1 MKKLEVSNMNE
12 EKIHYTIEGLFCVLL
27 LIVMTIL
34 MFTEVV
40 ARYIFG
46 SSFIWI
52 EELSRYM
59 FIWLAFISA
68 AYVTATQAH
77 IRVDVALSVFP
88 KKIQPI
94 IKKVGLVIW
103 LIFSAVITY
112 VGFDYSITMLNV
124 GGDSPALGLSKG
136 IIYLG
141 IPIGYFLMSVRLVF
155 ALFKKI
161 SNNDVERVES

>member
-1 MKKLEVSNMNE
+1 MKKLEVNNMNE
-12 EKIHYTIEGLFCVLL
+12 EKIHYTIEGLFCALL
-27 LIVMTIL
+27 LVIMTVL

-77 IRVDVALSVFP
+77 IKVDVALSVFP
-88 KKIQPI
+88 DKIQPI
-94 IKKVGLVIW
+94 IKKVGLIIW

-112 VGFDYSITMLNV
+112 VGFDYSITMLQV

-141 IPIGYFLMSVRLVF
+141 IPIGYLLMSIRLIFV
-155 ALFKKI
+155 LFKKVSSSDI
-161 SNNDVERVES
+161 EQIES

>member
-1 MKKLEVSNMNE
+1 MDG
-12 EKIHYTIEGLFCVLL
+12 EKINYTIEGLFCVLL
-27 LIVMTIL
+27 LVIMTVL

-40 ARYIFG
+40 ARYVFG

-68 AYVTATQAH
+68 SYVTATQAH
-77 IRVDVALSVFP
+77 IKVDVALSVFP
-88 KKIQPI
+88 KTIQPI
-94 IKKVGLVIW
+94 IKKIGLLIW
-103 LIFSAVITY
+103 LAFSIVITY

-124 GGDSPALGLSKG
+124 GGDSPALGLAKG

-141 IPIGYFLMSVRLVF
+141 IPIGYLLMAIRLVIHI
-155 ALFKKI
+155 FKRT
-161 SNNDVERVES
+161 SNSDTQHVEV